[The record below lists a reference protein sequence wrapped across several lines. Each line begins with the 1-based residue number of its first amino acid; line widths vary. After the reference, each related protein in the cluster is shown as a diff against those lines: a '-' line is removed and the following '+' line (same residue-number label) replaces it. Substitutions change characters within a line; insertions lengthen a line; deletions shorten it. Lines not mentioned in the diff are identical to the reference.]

1 MVTYLSTL
9 WYHQTWQGVNL
20 IEVIEIDDGFPLSH
34 VGLPECDCFL
44 KPPSL
49 VVPSG
54 KLSHNYGKLSLLIG
68 KSTINGQFSIVM
80 LVYQRVNSISITTN
94 NFDPVVPWFSV
105 LSRRYAVKL
114 LAIVEFRR
122 RSRFSMGRWARKK
135 SATAIS

>member
-1 MVTYLSTL
+1 M
-9 WYHQTWQGVNL
+9 
-20 IEVIEIDDGFPLSH
+20 
-34 VGLPECDCFL
+34 
-44 KPPSL
+44 
-49 VVPSG
+49 G
-54 KLSHNYGKLSLLIG
+54 KL
-68 KSTINGQFSIVM
+68 TINGQFSIVM

-135 SATAIS
+135 VPQLLAELDIGNWNL